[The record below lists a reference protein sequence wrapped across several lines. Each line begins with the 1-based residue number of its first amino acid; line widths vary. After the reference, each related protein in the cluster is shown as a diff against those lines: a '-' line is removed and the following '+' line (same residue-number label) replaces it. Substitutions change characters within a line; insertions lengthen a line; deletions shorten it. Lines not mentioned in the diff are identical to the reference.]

1 VHNKYNLFDKSK
13 ARLNEYLTL
22 PCFLLSIFFLLS
34 TLFPSIVNATSL
46 SAAQLQASKTSQINT
61 VLQTELLAMQQ
72 AMIKLQQ
79 KKNSYANGKL
89 PVVLIDEIASVN
101 KKNSLRLLEII
112 KQQGWP
118 TINLVGIKGRDAA
131 FVILQQAEPT
141 IQERLL
147 PTLKNEFVQGQLSG
161 QKLAAFIDI
170 MLIKSGKKQRYGTQL
185 AIVNGQI
192 VFNDIADKK
201 SIDQR
206 RQEMNMLPMAQYE
219 MLLKKMY
226 QLD

>member
-34 TLFPSIVNATSL
+34 TLFPSIGNATSL
-46 SAAQLQASKTSQINT
+46 PAAQLQASKTSQINT
-61 VLQTELLAMQQ
+61 ILETELLAMQQ

-79 KKNSYANGKL
+79 KKISYANGKL
-89 PVVLIDEIASVN
+89 PVVLIDEIARVN

-192 VFNDIADKK
+192 VFNDIVDKK
-201 SIDQR
+201 NIDQR

-219 MLLKKMY
+219 MLLRKMY

>member
-46 SAAQLQASKTSQINT
+46 PAAQLQASKTSQIST
-61 VLQTELLAMQQ
+61 ILETELLAMQQ

-79 KKNSYANGKL
+79 AKISYANGKL
-89 PVVLIDEIASVN
+89 PVVLIDKIASVN
-101 KKNSLRLLEII
+101 KQNSLRLQEII

-131 FVILQQAEPT
+131 FVILQQAEPAM
-141 IQERLL
+141 QKRLL

-192 VFNDIADKK
+192 VFNDIVDKK
-201 SIDQR
+201 NIDQR

-219 MLLKKMY
+219 MLLRKMY